1 LDASNNR
8 KACYAGNP
16 SLITQIVK
24 ITEKQVFWKVD
35 KYSLDKNIGISTTC
49 LMENINHS
57 YIPFAYS
64 KKTTT

>member
-1 LDASNNR
+1 
-8 KACYAGNP
+8 
-16 SLITQIVK
+16 VK